1 MRCLGCPSAAA
12 AVASIRSLPSVSNG
26 RFDGGGGGGD
36 RGDYHYRTQ
45 SLWVS
50 MSGGDGDGG
59 GGHSRIMGHYCCAMI
74 PILSLI
80 GDQCAPD

>member
-1 MRCLGCPSAAA
+1 MVGLM
-12 AVASIRSLPSVSNG
+12 AVVTTTTG
-26 RFDGGGGGGD
+26 
-36 RGDYHYRTQ
+36 H

-50 MSGGDGDGG
+50 MSGGGGG

-74 PILSLI
+74 PILFSFLSLI

>member
-12 AVASIRSLPSVSNG
+12 ASIRSLPSVSNG
-26 RFDGGGGGGD
+26 RFDGGGGGGG
-36 RGDYHYRTQ
+36 GDYHYRTQ

-50 MSGGDGDGG
+50 MSGGDGG

-74 PILSLI
+74 PILSFA
-80 GDQCAPD
+80 DR